1 MSVVTVGCEA
11 EQTDRAEESGERRK
25 VAQTTPLRG
34 GLAIA
39 GVTPYFGLKAS
50 RLVSLTGRPQGRL
63 WRNH

>member
-25 VAQTTPLRG
+25 VAQTTPLRR

-50 RLVSLTGRPQGRL
+50 RLVSLAGRGQPRL
-63 WRNH
+63 WQNH